1 MKWDL
6 KREEKG
12 EIVDIDLHP
21 ITQKLLLQRGIDS
34 ALEADRF
41 LHPDFERD
49 LHDEF
54 LFRDMRKVV
63 DRIVRAKERNEI
75 VGIFGDHDVD
85 GISGTTVLSEALTD
99 LGIKN
104 IPYIPDKH
112 TEGHGI
118 NQKAMDAF
126 SDAGATLMISVD
138 CGSTNV
144 AEVEYAKKKGMETI
158 IIDHH
163 NTPEIL
169 PDAYAIINPKVPDE
183 TYPFDGLCGTGAA
196 YKVIIALYREMQPEN
211 VSQLKWLLDIVSI
224 GTIADCVPLIDENR
238 TIAKY
243 GLLVLSKTRRIG
255 YQEMIDVGRLPIS
268 DEQMPDAQTIAFH
281 IAPRINAAGRMAHAK
296 DAFDLLIEKD
306 RDKARERA
314 EDIEQKNVE
323 RRKITEKYTK
333 QATKIVEK
341 NFVDKKYI
349 VIADPAYPVGI
360 IGIIAGRLA
369 SEYGRPAGI
378 FNKGEKESRG
388 SFRSIPNVNLVA
400 ALDGCAAHIV
410 KYGGHHQAA
419 GATILNENMTAFE
432 ACFEKEIEKQLADHT
447 VEQKHIADLE
457 IDPRTVDFT
466 LVQELMKF
474 SPFGQD
480 NTEPIFLLRDLIV
493 AEKRMV
499 GKTGKHVKLGL
510 RTDDTSPQLF
520 EAIGFSMGDVCEEFD
535 AGHSIDLL
543 CNIQLNEWN
552 GNQSIQFNMI
562 DIRLARKNNK
572 EQITRSK

>member
-1 MKWDL
+1 MSFMRWDI
-6 KREEKG
+6 KKEEKG
-12 EIVDIDLHP
+12 QIDDIDLHP
-21 ITQKLLLQRGIDS
+21 ITQKLLLQRGIES
-34 ALEADRF
+34 AQSADRF
-41 LHPDFERD
+41 LHPNFDRD

-63 DRIVRAKERNEI
+63 DRIARAKEDNEI
-75 VGIFGDHDVD
+75 IGVFGDHDVD
-85 GISGTTVLSEALTD
+85 GISGTTILSEALSD
-99 LGIKN
+99 LGITN
-104 IPYIPDKH
+104 VPYIPDKH

-118 NQKAMDAF
+118 NKKAIDEFVA
-126 SDAGATLMISVD
+126 AGATLMISVD

-144 AEVEYAKKKGMETI
+144 DEILYAKKKGMETI

-163 NTPEIL
+163 NTPEVL

-196 YKVIIALYREMQPEN
+196 YKVIIALYREIQPEN
-211 VSQLKWLLDIVSI
+211 VAQLKWLLDIVSI
-224 GTIADCVPLIDENR
+224 GTIADCVPLTDENR
-238 TIAKY
+238 AIAKY

-306 RDKARERA
+306 REKAHERA
-314 EDIEQKNVE
+314 EDIEQKNIE
-323 RRKITEKYTK
+323 RRKITEKFTK
-333 QATKIVEK
+333 AATKIVEEK
-341 NFVDKKYI
+341 YRDKKYI
-349 VIADPAYPVGI
+349 VIADPEYPVGI

-369 SEYGRPAGI
+369 SEYARPAGI
-378 FNKGEKESRG
+378 FNKGKKESRG
-388 SFRSIPNVNLVA
+388 SFRSIPNVNLVG
-400 ALDGCAAHIV
+400 ALDGCAKYLV

-419 GATILNENMTAFE
+419 GATILNENMAVFE
-432 ACFEKEIEKQLADHT
+432 KCFEQEIEKQLADHT
-447 VEQKHIADLE
+447 VEQKHVADLE

-480 NTEPIFLLRDLIV
+480 NAEPIFLLRNLIV
-493 AEKRMV
+493 AEKRLV
-499 GKTGKHVKLGL
+499 GKTRKHVKLGL

-520 EAIGFSMGDVCEEFD
+520 EAIGFSMSEVCAEIET
-535 AGHSIDLL
+535 GQNIDLL

-552 GNQSIQFNMI
+552 GNQSIQFSMI
-562 DIRLARKNNK
+562 DIRKSN
-572 EQITRSK
+572 Q

>member
-1 MKWDL
+1 MKWDI
-6 KREEKG
+6 KTEEKG
-12 EIVDIDLHP
+12 TITGIDLHP

-34 ALEADRF
+34 AQSAERF
-41 LHPDFERD
+41 LHPNFERD
-49 LHDEF
+49 LHDVF

-63 DRIVRAKERNEI
+63 DRILQAKESGEI
-75 VGIFGDHDVD
+75 IGIFGDHDVD
-85 GISGTTVLSEALTD
+85 GISGTTILSEALAD

-112 TEGHGI
+112 SEGHGI
-118 NQKAMDAF
+118 NAKAIDEF
-126 SDAGATLMISVD
+126 IEAGATLMISVD

-144 AEVEYAKKKGMETI
+144 AEVASAKKRGMETI

-196 YKVIIALYREMQPEN
+196 YKVIIALYRELQPEN
-211 VSQLKWLLDIVSI
+211 VAQLKWLLDIVSI
-224 GTIADCVPLIDENR
+224 GTIADCVPLVDENR
-238 TIAKY
+238 AIAKY

-268 DEQMPDAQTIAFH
+268 NEQMPDAQTIAFH

-296 DAFDLLIEKD
+296 DAFDLLIEQD

-314 EDIEQKNVE
+314 EDIEQKNID

-333 QATKIVEK
+333 HASKIVAEK
-341 NFVDKKYI
+341 YHDKKYI
-349 VIADPAYPVGI
+349 VIADPEYPVGI

-369 SEYGRPAGI
+369 SEFGRPTGI
-378 FNKGEKESRG
+378 FNKGETESRG
-388 SFRSIPNVNLVA
+388 SFRSIPGVNLVA
-400 ALDGCAAHIV
+400 ALDGCAEYIV
-410 KYGGHHQAA
+410 KYGGHNQAA
-419 GATILNENMTAFE
+419 GATIRNEDMTAFE
-432 ACFEKEIEKQLADHT
+432 KCFEKEITKQLSDRS
-447 VEQKHIADLE
+447 VEQKHTADLE
-457 IDPRTVDFT
+457 IDPRAVDFT
-466 LVQELMKF
+466 LVAELMKF
-474 SPFGQD
+474 SPFGEE
-480 NTEPIFLLRDLIV
+480 NREPIFLLRDLIV
-493 AEKRMV
+493 AEKRLV
-499 GKTGKHVKLGL
+499 GKTQKHVKLGL

-520 EAIGFSMGDVCEEFD
+520 EAIGFSMSDLCAEIETS
-535 AGHSIDLL
+535 HSIDLL

-562 DIRLARKNNK
+562 DVRLSETK
-572 EQITRSK
+572 S